1 MTMRKDKC
9 IQRWIEKNPV
19 NQQVIVKLLNSKA
32 GKLTIACSLVHPLT
46 RRLTYLKDKIE
57 SGKCHLGY
65 ATCVK
70 EVNALLDST
79 TLYIEDFLAI
89 FYKKDCDNS
98 IRQLREILEEIKQ
111 IKSAKVYH
119 MKRDTDGT

>member
-1 MTMRKDKC
+1 MEIFLMTMRKDKC

-19 NQQVIVKLLNSKA
+19 NQVIVKLLNSKA
-32 GKLTIACSLVHPLT
+32 GKLTIACSLVNPLT
-46 RRLTYLKDKIE
+46 RRLAYLKDKIE
-57 SGKCHLGY
+57 SGKCQLGY

-70 EVNALLDST
+70 EVEDILNST

-98 IRQLREILEEIKQ
+98 IRQLREILEEVKQ
-111 IKSAKVYH
+111 IKS
-119 MKRDTDGT
+119 TPTN